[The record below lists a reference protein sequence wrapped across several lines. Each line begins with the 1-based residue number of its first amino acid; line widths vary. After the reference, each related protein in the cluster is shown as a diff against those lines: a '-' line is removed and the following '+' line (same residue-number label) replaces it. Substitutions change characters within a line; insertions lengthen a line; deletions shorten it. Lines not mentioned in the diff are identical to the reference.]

1 MAMLRE
7 MRTITKYVFPVLA
20 LSFVGWL
27 AYGQVQEILSGSQ
40 DTVVVVNTA
49 TNWFLRLMRVGRVEI
64 RNAEF
69 QQAVQ
74 AAVQQYQA
82 SNGTSQLPA
91 EDRQQLENQVVD
103 QLVRAKLIQ
112 RETQRLGITVTD
124 QEIRDAAQTSPPP
137 EVMSLPDFQ
146 TNGQFD
152 ATKWRRFLQ
161 SGQNPEFLLALE
173 ARYRDQI
180 PQVKLLQYI
189 TADLYV
195 SDAKLWRIYR
205 DQHDSATVD
214 LAAIGPEQIPDSA
227 VAVSDAEANRYYSA
241 HKDDFKRPAAAWTSF
256 IALPRAANHA
266 DSAAALARADSLR
279 SEAAASLTK
288 FEDLAR
294 RVSSDTASG
303 RQGGDLGWIKR
314 NQPQFDTLF
323 LAGLRGLP
331 VGQVSKPIRSNFGYH
346 LIRIDDAKGDSLHVR
361 HILVPI
367 DLAGAHRDSVETVA
381 DSLDRIVAERDS
393 GWLLDSAA
401 RRLHLPLATA
411 PRIVDG
417 DRVVLG
423 RYVIPDI
430 GVWAFQH
437 RIGETSP
444 VIQGEVAYY
453 VFRLDSL
460 QKEGVA
466 PLRQVR
472 DQVDYQVRLE
482 KKAQLWKTRTQQLA
496 SALAASPLASAAAAQ
511 GVAVQRLG
519 PFTRLR
525 PPPILQLEPNVLG
538 TIFGLGVGQH
548 SGALIGEHRGFVVQ
562 LTARHAADSAA
573 WAAQRDTQR
582 EGLLQQARQAR
593 VEAYVTALRQRA
605 KVVDRRKDL
614 FRPQNTAAGS

>member
-27 AYGQVQEILSGSQ
+27 AYGQVQEILSGSR
-40 DTVVVVNTA
+40 DTVVVVDTA
-49 TNWFLRLMRVGRVEI
+49 HNWFLRLLHVGRVEI
-64 RNAEF
+64 RNTEF
-69 QQAVQ
+69 QNAVQ

-82 SNGTSQLPA
+82 SNGTSVIPA
-91 EDRQQLENQVVD
+91 EDRQQIENQVVD

-137 EVMSLPDFQ
+137 EVLSLPDFQ

-152 ATKWRRFLQ
+152 PTKWRRFLQ

-205 DQHDSATVD
+205 DQHDSVAVD
-214 LAAIGPEQIPDSA
+214 LVSVGPEQIADSA
-227 VAVSDAEANRYYSA
+227 IAVSDAEATRYYDA

-256 IALPRAANHA
+256 LALPRAPNHA
-266 DSAAALARADSLR
+266 DSLAALTRADSLR
-279 SEAAASLTK
+279 AAAASSLTK
-288 FEDLAR
+288 FEDIAR
-294 RVSSDTASG
+294 HESSDTASG

-314 NQPQFDTLF
+314 NQPQFDSLF

-331 VGQVSKPIRSNFGYH
+331 VGQVSKPVRSSFGYH
-346 LIRIDDAKGDSLHVR
+346 LIRIDAEKGDSLHVR

-367 DLAGAHRDSVETVA
+367 ELAGAHRDSVESVA

-401 RRLHLPLATA
+401 RRLHLPLAHA
-411 PRIVDG
+411 PKIVDG
-417 DRVVLG
+417 DRAVLG
-423 RYVIPDI
+423 RYVIPDVS
-430 GVWAFQH
+430 VWAFQH
-437 RIGETSP
+437 RIGETSN

-460 QKEGVA
+460 QEEGVA
-466 PLRQVR
+466 PLKQVR
-472 DQVDYQVRLE
+472 DQVDYQVRLG
-482 KKAQLWKTRTQQLA
+482 KKTQLWKTRSQQLA
-496 SALAASPLASAAAAQ
+496 SALATTPLATAAAAQ
-511 GVAVQRLG
+511 GLAVQRLG
-519 PFTRLR
+519 PFTRLH

-562 LTARHAADSAA
+562 LTERHAADSAT

-582 EGLLQQARQAR
+582 EGLLQSARQAR
-593 VEAYVTALRQRA
+593 VEAYITALRQRA
-605 KVVDRRKDL
+605 TVVDRRKDL
-614 FRPQNTAAGS
+614 FRPQNAAGS

>member
-20 LSFVGWL
+20 VSFVGWL
-27 AYGQVQEILSGSQ
+27 AYGQVEEILSGSK
-40 DTVVVVNTA
+40 DTVIVVNTS
-49 TNWFLRLMRVGRVEI
+49 TNWFLRLIHVGRVEVH
-64 RNAEF
+64 NAEF
-69 QQAVQ
+69 QQALQ
-74 AAVQQYQA
+74 AGIQQYQTN
-82 SNGTSQLPA
+82 NGTTKLPA
-91 EDRQQLENQVVD
+91 EDRQQIENQVVD
-103 QLVRAKLIQ
+103 QLVRSKLIQ
-112 RETQRLGITVTD
+112 HETQRLGITVTD

-137 EVMSLPDFQ
+137 EVLSLPDFQ

-152 ATKWRRFLQ
+152 PTKWRRFLQ

-205 DQHDSATVD
+205 DQHDSATAD
-214 LAAIGPEQIPDSA
+214 LVAIGPEQIPDSA
-227 VAVSDAEANRYYSA
+227 VPVSDAEAMRYYNA
-241 HKDDFKRPAAAWTSF
+241 HRDDFKRPGAAWTSF
-256 IALPRAANHA
+256 IALPRAANAA
-266 DSAAALARADSLR
+266 DSAAAFARAESLR
-279 SEAAASLTK
+279 TEAAASLAK
-288 FEDLAR
+288 FEDVAKR
-294 RVSSDTASG
+294 ASSDTGSG

-314 NQPQFDTLF
+314 KQPQFDTLF

-331 VGQVSKPIRSNFGYH
+331 VGQVSRPIRSSFGYH
-346 LIRIDDAKGDSLHVR
+346 LIRIDAEKGDSLHVR

-367 DLAGAHRDSVETVA
+367 ELAGVHRDSVESVA

-393 GWLLDSAA
+393 AWLLDSAA
-401 RRLHLPLATA
+401 KRLHLPLAQA

-417 DRVVLG
+417 DRLVLG

-430 GVWAFQH
+430 SVWAFEH
-437 RIGETSP
+437 RVAETSP

-460 QKEGVA
+460 QPEGVA
-466 PLRQVR
+466 PLKQVR

-482 KKAQLWKTRTQQLA
+482 KKGQLWKVHTQQLA
-496 SALAASPLASAAAAQ
+496 SALAASPLTSAAAAQ
-511 GVAVQRLG
+511 GLTVQHLG
-519 PFTRLR
+519 AFTRLH

-562 LTARHAADSAA
+562 LVARHAADSAA

-582 EGLLQQARQAR
+582 DGLLQAARQAR
-593 VEAYVTALRQRA
+593 VEAYISALRQRA
-605 KVVDRRKDL
+605 KVIDRRKDL
-614 FRPQNTAAGS
+614 FRPQSTAAGS